1 MKVKQI
7 ISPAPQKQTF
17 VIIQCF
23 LLFFS
28 STVDASFE
36 LKGSS
41 ARVQGLGLAYVG
53 LANTPEA
60 IFINSSGLAQLKGFA
75 SSIYYTRPF
84 GLKEL
89 NYGSIVAM
97 AATPPANVALGCLH
111 FGNELYS
118 EQSFILAL
126 ARPFR
131 NNFFYGINLHYM
143 KLQITGYGSDF
154 SLAFDGGFLA
164 KLNDHLSWGF
174 FATNITRARMGASKD
189 QLPQTICSGFSYV
202 PCNDLVLNIDIFKD
216 VNFPLELRLGIEYR
230 LLNRLALRT
239 GIVSEPTQFACGIG
253 FFFSRF
259 TVDYAMTTHQILG
272 LSHHVSLQVQ
282 TKSKPVSVTPVEPLK
297 PSSQNE
303 ITIKININTADEKS
317 WQQLPGIG
325 PKLARRI
332 VEYRLQVGQFNSIEE
347 LSHVKGISK
356 SKLEKLKP
364 YLTLDQN

>member
-7 ISPAPQKQTF
+7 ITFASRKQTY
-17 VIIQCF
+17 VLVQCF
-23 LLFFS
+23 LLLFS

-84 GLKEL
+84 GIKEL
-89 NYGSIVAM
+89 NYGSIVATM
-97 AATPPANVALGCLH
+97 STPLANVALGCLN
-111 FGNELYS
+111 FGNELYN
-118 EQSFILAL
+118 ELSFILAF
-126 ARPFR
+126 ARHYR

-143 KLQITGYGSDF
+143 KLQIAGYGSDF
-154 SLAFDGGFLA
+154 SFAFDGGFLA
-164 KLNDHLSWGF
+164 KLNDHLGWGF
-174 FATNITRARMGASKD
+174 FATNITRTRIGNSKD
-189 QLPQTICSGFSYV
+189 QLPQTICSGFSYA
-202 PCNDLVLNIDIFKD
+202 PCHDLVLNIDIFKD
-216 VNFPLELRLGIEYR
+216 VNFPIELRLGIEYR

-272 LSHHVSLQVQ
+272 LSHHVSLQLQ
-282 TKSKPVSVTPVEPLK
+282 TKSKPLSAPTLEPLK
-297 PSSQNE
+297 PTSQSE
-303 ITIKININTADEKS
+303 IAIKININTADEKA

-332 VEYRLQVGQFNSIEE
+332 IEYRLQVGRFNSIEE

-364 YLTLDQN
+364 YLTMD